1 MHFLLHIILSALD
14 NIQKLG
20 IVLILFSGIKYIA
33 NNLGFSSILIF
44 GGGGLG
50 NLMPPNLSVN
60 I

>member
-20 IVLILFSGIKYIA
+20 IVLILLDRIPYIA

-44 GGGGLG
+44 GGGVIQWPLTC
-50 NLMPPNLSVN
+50 P
-60 I
+60 